1 VAGELNLWK
10 TQLVDINAVDP
21 GRALV
26 VMVAASESLTAGEGQ
41 TVVARTSEDVVAAS
55 RMTPSHP
62 VEARHQPRR
71 HPVTRRAS
79 RLLEASRRQRRI
91 HATIRVSLA
100 AGASPVMQADHAQSQ
115 VHLLEVARLQ
125 KTRTKMDHPRQE
137 RIRMEMT
144 KQRRTD
150 VLTEEKHLLTIFLLK
165 V

>member
-1 VAGELNLWK
+1 MY
-10 TQLVDINAVDP
+10 LVDINAVDP
-21 GRALV
+21 GRALA
-26 VMVAASESLTAGEGQ
+26 VMVVANESLTADEGH

-79 RLLEASRRQRRI
+79 RQLEASHQQRRI

-100 AGASPVMQADHAQSQ
+100 AGASPVMQADHTQSQ
-115 VHLLEVARLQ
+115 VHLIEVARLQ
-125 KTRTKMDHPRQE
+125 ITRTKMDHPRKE

-144 KQRRTD
+144 KQGRTD
-150 VLTEEKHLLTIFLLK
+150 VLNEEKHLQTIFLMK
-165 V
+165 I